1 MKNKI
6 FWLGHSSV
14 KIKSGKIVYIDPWKL
29 KDQEKADIILVSHS
43 HYDHF
48 SPEDIRKLQKDST
61 IVVCPPDCRGIS
73 GNVRHVK
80 PGDRLEIDGVEVE
93 VVPSY
98 NTNKE
103 FHPRKNNWAGF
114 ILTVEGKRIYYCG
127 DSDFIPEM
135 KNIKADIVI
144 IPVGGTYTMTAEE
157 AANAV
162 NAIQPELAI
171 PIHFDD
177 IVGSIADA
185 KKFEKL
191 SRVPVEIKKPS

>member
-1 MKNKI
+1 MKDKI

-29 KDQEKADIILVSHS
+29 KDPEKADIILVSHS

-80 PGDRLEIDGVEVE
+80 PGDRLEMDGVEVE

-127 DSDFIPEM
+127 DADFIPEM

-191 SRVPVEIKKPS
+191 SRIPVEIKKPS